1 MQVEADL
8 SKLSEATTTQYLA
21 LIEQEER
28 RRVRGSWFQRTCS
41 VCVHGS
47 ALCVAVPVPVP
58 VCVPVCLCL
67 CLCLC
72 LCVCVD
78 SWSSI
83 VEGT

>member
-47 ALCVAVPVPVP
+47 ALCVAVPVP
-58 VCVPVCLCL
+58 CLR
-67 CLCLC
+67 
-72 LCVCVD
+72 VFAGGDESVD
-78 SWSSI
+78 H
-83 VEGT
+83 T